1 MAVGDVVWGTWRY
14 GNIGLSS
21 KNGMRVGMAI
31 YWGSPNS
38 GSASVGATVEVWT
51 ENEFT
56 HSGDSQRLNYSTNL
70 GADTTYTNNSGRSPV
85 LRATKS
91 YSYPYTTWGSS
102 PGNVTF
108 TAELTE
114 HYWDDGT
121 NPTISRTLAIPARPG
136 GPPSV
141 DSASVSAG
149 IRSATI
155 SWTASG
161 DPGITSYAVYRNND
175 GNQLVYSGGATSV
188 TDTALS
194 NGQSVYYI
202 VYAFNAAGNGSR
214 LTGTVTTPSVPGA
227 PGVSSTP
234 NNGFISVSYS
244 APGSDGGTGITSYQ
258 YSANGGAWT
267 TTPSNPFN
275 ISGANGTAITVA
287 VRAVNG
293 AGEGGSTST
302 TNTPRTVPTAPT
314 SFAGNNAT
322 FGQLALSWAAPSSNG
337 GAAVTTYKLFNGAT
351 LLQNSLSTSYTHTGL
366 LPYADYSYTVVAS
379 NVAGDSPV
387 ASLTVKTMGGIA
399 KVWNGTSYVTTL
411 PKVWNGTTWT
421 DAQARMWNGTEWKHG
436 I

>member
-1 MAVGDVVWGTWRY
+1 MAINWGAWKY
-14 GNIGLSS
+14 GGG
-21 KNGMRVGMAI
+21 NGMRVGMEVTWSAV
-31 YWGSPNS
+31 NS
-38 GSASVGATVEVWT
+38 GSANVTATVDFWT
-51 ENEFT
+51 ENQYT
-56 HSGDSQRLNYSTNL
+56 YSDGQSLNISNNL
-70 GADTTYTNNSGRSPV
+70 GSNHSYTNNSGGSPV
-85 LRATKS
+85 KRTTRTYTYT
-91 YSYPYTTWGSS
+91 YSTWGSS
-102 PGNVTF
+102 PGSVTF
-108 TAELTE
+108 GATVE
-114 HYWDDGT
+114 GT
-121 NPTISRTLAIPARPG
+121 YNSISPSVSVAYGIPARPG

-141 DSASVSAG
+141 TSASASAG
-149 IRSATI
+149 VRSASI
-155 SWTASG
+155 SWSGSG
-161 DPGITSYAVYRNND
+161 DPGIYQYNVYRNND
-175 GNQLVYSGGATSV
+175 GNQLIYASSGTST
-188 TDTALS
+188 TDTALG
-194 NGQSVYYI
+194 NGQTVYYI
-202 VYAFNAAGNGSR
+202 VYAYNAAGNGYAF
-214 LTGTVTTPSVPGA
+214 TNTVTTPNVPGA

-244 APGSDGGTGITSYQ
+244 APASDGGTGITSYQ

-287 VRAVNG
+287 VRAVNA

-302 TNTPRTVPTAPT
+302 TNTPRTVPTQPT

-337 GAAVTTYKLFNGAT
+337 GAAITTYKLFNGAT

-366 LPYADYSYTVVAS
+366 LPYTDYSYTVVAT

-399 KVWNGTSYVTTL
+399 KVWNGTSYFTTL
-411 PKVWNGTTWT
+411 PKVWNGTTWA